1 MSVLMIVFDMAGT
14 TVDEDNVVYKTLQDA
29 IVHYSYPVSLNQVL
43 EFGAGKEKLQ
53 AIIDILENT
62 GFKVTSDTIDLI
74 FAYFNDKLAKNY
86 DSLDVKPLP
95 DVEHTFK
102 DDFSLAV
109 NAEKKLFYTALNN
122 KAKEK
127 GAITNPS
134 TYWARIRKAG
144 KEERLGTMSDEIAGE
159 GSEGGDLIN
168 EGASGESKER
178 SPQLR
183 YVDELTSLYKY
194 GERKGSELPANLLEV
209 HALVGK
215 ALEACGVKLNMIST

>member
-1 MSVLMIVFDMAGT
+1 MSKVSKAVSEVLVNQHAQPSSALEQARDSAVNGIMGGYGATRDYAIMLNEYYQADIT
-14 TVDEDNVVYKTLQDA
+14 RP
-29 IVHYSYPVSLNQVL
+29 IVHW
-43 EFGAGKEKLQ
+43 F
-53 AIIDILENT
+53 
-62 GFKVTSDTIDLI
+62 
-74 FAYFNDKLAKNY
+74 
-86 DSLDVKPLP
+86 

-127 GAITNPS
+127 GAVTNPS

-183 YVDELTSLYKY
+183 YVDELTALYKY
-194 GERKGSELPANLLEV
+194 GERKGAELPANLLDV
-209 HALVGK
+209 HKLVGQ
-215 ALEACGVKLNMIST
+215 ALEKCGVKLNMINA